1 MGPYPL
7 MPLCIM
13 SKIQITGIYPEQ
25 QAGISPKG
33 WDTSSGTSLQNES
46 PEWQP
51 TSFWMCDTTFFLC
64 SSSMTPRGR
73 PISKETCRVCH
84 RQFECE
90 RTLEK
95 ACVRKIF
102 SRADGPD
109 TLSPAVSPHSTFAC
123 CKRSIQFSAQA
134 LPGTN
139 LGRLESQCCQSD
151 RNLGKKVVKKDG
163 AIFSAAMD
171 STCQAFLRI
180 SEILRSRL
188 SLRSDMKYKTPANVS
203 DEGIST
209 VPETHCSV
217 SSVCPATCS
226 CRSILQASIF
236 KDCSF
241 AAALETNLHRS
252 LYLHQMAW
260 ASEISSPS

>member
-1 MGPYPL
+1 
-7 MPLCIM
+7 
-13 SKIQITGIYPEQ
+13 
-25 QAGISPKG
+25 
-33 WDTSSGTSLQNES
+33 
-46 PEWQP
+46 
-51 TSFWMCDTTFFLC
+51 MCDTTFFLC

-73 PISKETCRVCH
+73 PISKETCGVCH

-90 RTLEK
+90 RTPE
-95 ACVRKIF
+95 
-102 SRADGPD
+102 
-109 TLSPAVSPHSTFAC
+109 
-123 CKRSIQFSAQA
+123 
-134 LPGTN
+134 TN
-139 LGRLESQCCQSD
+139 LCRLESQCCQSD

-163 AIFSAAMD
+163 AVFSAAMD
-171 STCQAFLRI
+171 STCQAVLRI

-188 SLRSDMKYKTPANVS
+188 SLRSGMKYKTPANVS

-241 AAALETNLHRS
+241 AAALETNLHPS
-252 LYLHQMAW
+252 LYLHQMA
-260 ASEISSPS
+260 